1 MTRIGYFTGKLYDSS
16 VNVSDIKECCMR
28 LNYKEPV
35 LDDEE
40 LVIRKREQLK
50 QKCIGCHDCEES
62 RKKHSA

>member
-1 MTRIGYFTGKLYDSS
+1 MTRLGYFTGKLYDAS
-16 VNVSDIKECCMR
+16 VPVADIKECSFM

-50 QKCIGCHDCEES
+50 QRCVGCHECEES
-62 RKKHSA
+62 LK